1 MTNTAPMV
9 ISTIGEL
16 RAKLDA
22 AGAGP
27 GRRIGFVPT
36 MGYLHEG
43 HAALVRRARAE
54 CDVVV
59 VSIFVNPTQFGPGED
74 FATYPRDLERDMSIL
89 RAERA
94 DVVFTPDAKEM
105 YPPGADTSVMPGAVA
120 EPLEGKR
127 RPGHFRGVAT
137 VVTMLFN
144 AVRPTHAYF
153 GEKDWQQLQV
163 VRHLVSDLH
172 MPLSIVAVPTMREPD
187 GLAMSSRNVRL
198 SASER
203 AAAVCVP
210 RSILAAQRL
219 YRAGERSPAILERA
233 MVGVIA
239 GEPLATLDYAT
250 VVDGRTLRP
259 TGHADEASRALIA
272 VRIGSVRL
280 IDNASLSHTP

>member
-1 MTNTAPMV
+1 MTNTTPVV
-9 ISTIGEL
+9 ITTIGDL
-16 RAKLDA
+16 RTALA
-22 AGAGP
+22 SLTGSSS

-36 MGYLHEG
+36 MGYLHGG
-43 HAALVRRARAE
+43 HAALVRHARSE

-74 FATYPRDLERDMSIL
+74 FAAYPRDLERDLSIL
-89 RAERA
+89 REERA
-94 DVVFTPDAKEM
+94 DIVFTPDTKEL
-105 YPPGADTSVMPGAVA
+105 YPPGADTTIAPGAVA
-120 EPLEGKR
+120 EPLEGDR

-144 AVRPTHAYF
+144 AVQPTHAYF

-163 VRHLVSDLH
+163 VLHLVDDLH
-172 MPLSIVAVPTMREPD
+172 LPLSIVTVPTMREPD
-187 GLAMSSRNVRL
+187 GLAMSSRNIRL

-210 RSILAAQRL
+210 RAIAAAQRL
-219 YRAGERSPAILERA
+219 YRAGEHSPAILERE

-239 GEPLATLDYAT
+239 AEPLATLDYAT

-259 TGHADEASRALIA
+259 TGRADAASRALIA
-272 VRIGSVRL
+272 VRIGRVRL
-280 IDNASLSHTP
+280 IDNASL

>member
-1 MTNTAPMV
+1 MTNTTPV
-9 ISTIGEL
+9 VVKTIGDL
-16 RAKLDA
+16 RTTLASLTGSVPD
-22 AGAGP
+22 
-27 GRRIGFVPT
+27 RRVGFVPT

-74 FATYPRDLERDMSIL
+74 FATYPRDLERDLSIL
-89 RAERA
+89 RAEGA
-94 DVVFTPDAKEM
+94 DIVFTPDAKEL
-105 YPPGADTSVMPGAVA
+105 YPPGADTAIAPGTVA
-120 EPLEGKR
+120 EPLEGER
-127 RPGHFRGVAT
+127 RPTHFRGVAT
-137 VVTMLFN
+137 IVTMLFN
-144 AVRPTHAYF
+144 AVRPTQAYF

-163 VRHLVSDLH
+163 VLHLVSDLH
-172 MPLSIVAVPTMREPD
+172 FPLSIVPVPTMRERD

-198 SASER
+198 SPSER

-210 RSILAAQRL
+210 RAIAAAQRL
-219 YRAGERSPAILERA
+219 YAGGEHSPAILERE

-239 GEPLATLDYAT
+239 AEPLATLDYAT

-259 TGHADEASRALIA
+259 TGRADAASRALIA

-280 IDNASLSHTP
+280 IDNASL